1 MNAGQTT
8 PRDSEA
14 SRIHPDDDE
23 CQRTKLSINGVPNEI
38 LEQIMAFLGAAD
50 LARVARVSINCCR
63 VSTPLLYR
71 ELRFDPYA
79 YWESQLNVLK
89 R

>member
-1 MNAGQTT
+1 MNAGQIT

-14 SRIHPDDDE
+14 GRIHPDDNE
-23 CQRTKLSINGVPNEI
+23 CQKTELSINGVPNEI
-38 LEQIMAFLGAAD
+38 LGQILAFLGAAD

-79 YWESQLNVLK
+79 YRESQLSVLK

>member
-1 MNAGQTT
+1 MNAGQIT

-14 SRIHPDDDE
+14 GRIHLGDDE
-23 CQRTKLSINGVPNEI
+23 YQRTKLSINGVPNEI
-38 LEQIMAFLGAAD
+38 LEQILAFLKAAD
-50 LARVARVSINCCR
+50 LARVARVSINWCR

-79 YWESQLNVLK
+79 YRESQLNVLK